1 MQETRLL
8 LIRHAETSTP
18 NVFHGAE
25 SDIGLSPWG
34 ERQAALLGDRLANV
48 RADALYCSGMR
59 RAIATAG
66 PVGAACGLTPE
77 VVVDLH
83 ERRIGALSGQT
94 REAGWDVYGESKRRW
109 IAGDLE
115 FSHPGGESFAAIARR
130 VLPILEEFRRR
141 HEGRTTIVVAH
152 GIVIRVALLSLLP
165 DYVPAD
171 FDRIAIDF
179 ASINDLAWDGS
190 KWNALALNEVVAP
203 SPARPVA

>member
-1 MQETRLL
+1 MRETRLL

-25 SDIGLSPWG
+25 SDVGLSPWG
-34 ERQAALLGDRLANV
+34 ERQAALLGDRLATEG
-48 RADALYCSGMR
+48 AGALYCSGMR

-66 PVGAACGLTPE
+66 PVGLACGLTPE

-83 ERRIGALSGQT
+83 ERRIGGLSGQS
-94 REAGWDVYGESKRRW
+94 REDGWEVYGESKRRW
-109 IAGDLE
+109 MAGDLE

-130 VLPILEEFRRR
+130 VLPILDDIRRR
-141 HEGRTTIVVAH
+141 NEGRTSLVVAH
-152 GIVIRVALLSLLP
+152 GIVIRVALLSMIP
-165 DYVPAD
+165 DRRPSD

-179 ASINDLAWDGS
+179 ASIHALAWDGS
-190 KWNALALNEVVAP
+190 TWTPRTLNEVVAP